1 MELKTDRLNL
11 TEIGE
16 KEVFLSLRNK
26 ETGHMQHFRLLYTK
40 KTGWIIVEGKEA

>member
-11 TEIGE
+11 MEINE

-26 ETGHMQHFRLLYTK
+26 ETGYMQYFRLLYTK
-40 KTGWIIVEGKEA
+40 KTGWIIAEGKES